1 MFPSDRQGAMGPMLS
16 DGLIFS
22 KVSVMNRC
30 KESPAKAKGWTILR
44 PQAREDLLAGLAQL
58 GPVIQTTEITPRVNA
73 KAALATDREMALHT
87 DHPRAR
93 WISWECVRQSSEGG
107 YSLLKDTKPALD
119 SLTESERDKLRVLSI
134 RTHVVFPDDTGAYP
148 VLRQDGDG
156 ADWVYFTPWM
166 TDGQSSPAFRK
177 FIRALE
183 ATPTLTL
190 RLYPGES
197 LLIDNG
203 RMLHGRSVL
212 GGDKDRLLIRRWIAS
227 PFDTFGRTRGREAN
241 AVG

>member
-1 MFPSDRQGAMGPMLS
+1 MRNTRPRNSITNA
-16 DGLIFS
+16 
-22 KVSVMNRC
+22 
-30 KESPAKAKGWTILR
+30 GWTVIR
-44 PQAREDLLAGLAQL
+44 PQARECLLAELAQL
-58 GPVIQTTEITPRVNA
+58 GPVIQTTEITPRANA
-73 KAALATDREMALHT
+73 KAALATDKEMQLHT

-93 WISWECVRQSSEGG
+93 WINWECIRQSSEGG

-119 SLTESERDKLRVLSI
+119 SLTASERDELSALSI
-134 RTHVVFPDDTGAYP
+134 RTHVVFSDDTGFYP
-148 VLRQDGDG
+148 VLRKDGDG
-156 ADWVYFTPWM
+156 ADWLYFTPWM

-177 FIRALE
+177 FIQALE

-190 RLYPGES
+190 RLSPGES

-203 RMLHGRSVL
+203 RMLHGRSAL

-227 PFDTFGRTRGREAN
+227 PFDTFGRASSREAT

>member
-1 MFPSDRQGAMGPMLS
+1 MFMSVLVNPSSYSTALT
-16 DGLIFS
+16 
-22 KVSVMNRC
+22 
-30 KESPAKAKGWTILR
+30 AKGWTVR
-44 PQAREDLLAGLAQL
+44 PPQARAALLAELAEL
-58 GPVIQTTEITPRVNA
+58 GPVIQTTEVTPRTNA
-73 KAALATDREMALHT
+73 KAALATDREMQLHT

-107 YSLLKDTKPALD
+107 HSLLKDTRPALA
-119 SLTESERDKLRVLSI
+119 SLDAAERAELRALSI
-134 RTHVVFPDDTGAYP
+134 RTHVVFADDTGAYP

-166 TDGQSSPAFRK
+166 TDGASSPALRK
-177 FIRALE
+177 FVAALD
-183 ATPTLTL
+183 ATPTLSV

-203 RMLHGRSVL
+203 RMLHGRSAL
-212 GGDKDRLLIRRWIAS
+212 GGDKDRLLLRRWIAS
-227 PFDTFGRTRGREAN
+227 PFDTFGRASDREAN

>member
-1 MFPSDRQGAMGPMLS
+1 MENDLCMPTS
-16 DGLIFS
+16 
-22 KVSVMNRC
+22 
-30 KESPAKAKGWTILR
+30 KGWTILR
-44 PQAREDLLAGLAQL
+44 PQVTEPLLANLAQL
-58 GPVIQTTEITPRVNA
+58 GLVIQTTEVTPRANA
-73 KAALATDREMALHT
+73 KAALATDKEMQLHT

-93 WISWECVRQSSEGG
+93 WINWECIRQSSEGG

-119 SLTESERDKLRVLSI
+119 SLTAPERDELRVLSI

-148 VLRQDGDG
+148 VLRNDGDG

-177 FIRALE
+177 FIEALE

-190 RLYPGES
+190 RLFPGES

-203 RMLHGRSVL
+203 RMLHGRSAL

-227 PFDTFGRTRGREAN
+227 PFDTFGRASSREAT

>member
-1 MFPSDRQGAMGPMLS
+1 MFRPDWPDASGPMLS
-16 DGLIFS
+16 DGLLLS
-22 KVSVMNRC
+22 KVFVMNLC
-30 KESPAKAKGWTILR
+30 QASSAQAKGWTVLR
-44 PQAREDLLAGLAQL
+44 PQGRVSLLAQLAAL
-58 GPVIQTTEITPRVNA
+58 GPVIQTTEIAPRANA
-73 KAALATDREMALHT
+73 KAALATDQEMQLHT

-93 WISWECVRQSSEGG
+93 WISWECIRQSSEGG

-119 SLTESERDKLRVLSI
+119 SLTDSERDELRALAI

-148 VLRQDGDG
+148 ILRADGDG
-156 ADWVYFTPWM
+156 ADWIYFTPWM

-177 FIRALE
+177 FTQALE

-190 RLYPGES
+190 RLYAGES

-203 RMLHGRSVL
+203 RMLHGRSAL

-227 PFDTFGRTRGREAN
+227 PFDSFGRASSREAN

>member
-1 MFPSDRQGAMGPMLS
+1 
-16 DGLIFS
+16 
-22 KVSVMNRC
+22 MNPLLH
-30 KESPAKAKGWTILR
+30 STHTSAKGWTILQ
-44 PQAREDLLAGLAQL
+44 PQAREALLVELAQL
-58 GPVIQTTEITPRVNA
+58 GPVIQTTEITPRANA
-73 KAALATDREMALHT
+73 KAALATDKEMQLHT

-119 SLTESERDKLRVLSI
+119 ALTTAERVELRALSI
-134 RTHVVFPDDTGAYP
+134 RTHVVFSDDTGAYP
-148 VLRQDGDG
+148 VLRNDRDGS
-156 ADWVYFTPWM
+156 DWVYFTPWM
-166 TDGQSSPAFRK
+166 TDGQRSPALQK
-177 FIRALE
+177 FIQALE
-183 ATPTLTL
+183 ATPNLSV

-203 RMLHGRSVL
+203 RMLHGRSAL

-227 PFDTFGRTRGREAN
+227 PFDTFGRASDRKAN

>member
-1 MFPSDRQGAMGPMLS
+1 
-16 DGLIFS
+16 
-22 KVSVMNRC
+22 MNPLPHATQT
-30 KESPAKAKGWTILR
+30 STKGWTGPR
-44 PQAREDLLAGLAQL
+44 PQVRESLLTQLAAL
-58 GPVIQTTEITPRVNA
+58 GPIIQTTEIAPRVNA
-73 KAALATDREMALHT
+73 KAALATDKEMALHT

-119 SLTESERDKLRVLSI
+119 SLTESERDELRALAI

-148 VLRQDGDG
+148 VLRKDGDG
-156 ADWVYFTPWM
+156 ADWIYFTPWM

-177 FIRALE
+177 FLQALE
-183 ATPTLTL
+183 ATPTLSV

-203 RMLHGRSVL
+203 RMLHGRSAL

-227 PFDTFGRTRGREAN
+227 PFDTFGRASSREAN

>member
-1 MFPSDRQGAMGPMLS
+1 MFLRNGLGASVRTLSGMPEPGNVFPMNLCNSTLIQG
-16 DGLIFS
+16 
-22 KVSVMNRC
+22 
-30 KESPAKAKGWTILR
+30 KGWTILR
-44 PQAREDLLAGLAQL
+44 PQARKALLAELAEL
-58 GPVIQTTEITPRVNA
+58 GPIIQTTEIAPRVNA
-73 KAALATDREMALHT
+73 KAALATDKEMALHT

-119 SLTESERDKLRVLSI
+119 SLTESERDELRALAI
-134 RTHVVFPDDTGAYP
+134 RTHVVFTDDTGTYP
-148 VLRQDGDG
+148 VLRKDGDG

-166 TDGQSSPAFRK
+166 TDGQSSPAFLK
-177 FIRALE
+177 FLQALE
-183 ATPTLTL
+183 ATPTLSV

-203 RMLHGRSVL
+203 RMLHGRSAL
-212 GGDKDRLLIRRWIAS
+212 GGDKDRLLVRRWIAS
-227 PFDTFGRTRGREAN
+227 PFDTFGRASSREAN

>member
-1 MFPSDRQGAMGPMLS
+1 MSNTHTSPSAAFIS
-16 DGLIFS
+16 
-22 KVSVMNRC
+22 
-30 KESPAKAKGWTILR
+30 KGWTILQPR
-44 PQAREDLLAGLAQL
+44 KQHALLAELAEL
-58 GPVIQTTEITPRVNA
+58 GPIIQTTEIAPRVNA
-73 KAALATDREMALHT
+73 KAALATDKEMALHT

-119 SLTESERDKLRVLSI
+119 SLTESERDELRALAI

-148 VLRQDGDG
+148 VLRKDGDG

-177 FIRALE
+177 FLQALE
-183 ATPTLTL
+183 ATPTLSV
-190 RLYPGES
+190 RLYKGES

-203 RMLHGRSVL
+203 RMLHGRSAL

-227 PFDTFGRTRGREAN
+227 PFDTFGRASSREAN

>member
-1 MFPSDRQGAMGPMLS
+1 
-16 DGLIFS
+16 
-22 KVSVMNRC
+22 MNPLLH
-30 KESPAKAKGWTILR
+30 STHTSAKGWTILQ
-44 PQAREDLLAGLAQL
+44 PQAREALLVELAQL
-58 GPVIQTTEITPRVNA
+58 GPVIQTTEITPRANA
-73 KAALATDREMALHT
+73 KAALATDKEMQLHT

-119 SLTESERDKLRVLSI
+119 ALTTAEREELRALSI
-134 RTHVVFPDDTGAYP
+134 RTHVVFSDDTGAYP
-148 VLRQDGDG
+148 VLRNDRDGS
-156 ADWVYFTPWM
+156 DWVYFTPWM
-166 TDGQSSPAFRK
+166 TDGQRSPALQK
-177 FIRALE
+177 FIQALE
-183 ATPTLTL
+183 ATPNLSV

-203 RMLHGRSVL
+203 RMLHGRSAL

-227 PFDTFGRTRGREAN
+227 PFDTFGRASDRKAN

>member
-1 MFPSDRQGAMGPMLS
+1 MFRPDWPDASGPMLS
-16 DGLIFS
+16 DGLLLG
-22 KVSVMNRC
+22 KVFVMNLC
-30 KESPAKAKGWTILR
+30 QASSAQAKGWTILG
-44 PQAREDLLAGLAQL
+44 PQVREALLTQLTEL
-58 GPVIQTTEITPRVNA
+58 GPIIQTTEITPRANA
-73 KAALATDREMALHT
+73 KAALATDREMQLHT

-107 YSLLKDTKPALD
+107 YSLLKDTKLALD
-119 SLTESERDKLRVLSI
+119 SLTDSERDELRALAI
-134 RTHVVFPDDTGAYP
+134 RTHVVFPDDTGVYP
-148 VLRQDGDG
+148 ILRADGDG
-156 ADWVYFTPWM
+156 ADWIYFTPWM

-177 FIRALE
+177 FTQALE

-203 RMLHGRSVL
+203 RMLHGRSAL

-227 PFDTFGRTRGREAN
+227 PFDSFGRASSREAN

>member
-1 MFPSDRQGAMGPMLS
+1 
-16 DGLIFS
+16 
-22 KVSVMNRC
+22 MNIRYL
-30 KESPAKAKGWTILR
+30 SPAQANGWTVLR
-44 PQAREDLLAGLAQL
+44 PQAREALLVELAQL
-58 GPVIQTTEITPRVNA
+58 GPVIQTTEVTPRANA
-73 KAALATDREMALHT
+73 KAALATDQEMQLHT

-107 YSLLKDTKPALD
+107 YSLLKDTKLALD
-119 SLTESERDKLRVLSI
+119 TLITAEREELRSLSI
-134 RTHVVFPDDTGAYP
+134 RTHVVFSDDTGTYP
-148 VLRQDGDG
+148 ILRNDGDG
-156 ADWVYFTPWM
+156 SDWIYFTPWM

-177 FIRALE
+177 FTQALE
-183 ATPTLTL
+183 ATPILSV

-227 PFDTFGRTRGREAN
+227 PFDTFGRASDREAN

>member
-1 MFPSDRQGAMGPMLS
+1 MSNTFISIGATAAS
-16 DGLIFS
+16 
-22 KVSVMNRC
+22 
-30 KESPAKAKGWTILR
+30 KGWTILR
-44 PQAREDLLAGLAQL
+44 PQPQSTLLAELAQL
-58 GPVIQTTEITPRVNA
+58 GPVIQTTEITPRANA
-73 KAALATDREMALHT
+73 KAALATDQEMALHT

-93 WISWECVRQSSEGG
+93 WISWECIRQSSEGG

-119 SLTESERDKLRVLSI
+119 SLSSAEREELRSLRI

-156 ADWVYFTPWM
+156 SDWVYFTPWM
-166 TDGQSSPAFRK
+166 TDGESSPAFCK
-177 FIRALE
+177 FIQALE
-183 ATPTLTL
+183 VTPTLTL

-203 RMLHGRSVL
+203 RMLHGRSAL

-227 PFDTFGRTRGREAN
+227 PFDTFGRASSREAN